1 MGELA
6 SKTGLEEGTLMALAT
21 ATQCTTLETI
31 YNDDD
36 LLEIYKTLQDSPAKL
51 INKILQHVNSYTQKD
66 IGNKYNFF

>member
-1 MGELA
+1 
-6 SKTGLEEGTLMALAT
+6 MALAT